1 MRCSVTLKGYK
12 YCPELQVGPVLS
24 YATTIKP
31 DQVETFSPHPVSS
44 FRPAATMD
52 IVFDLFR
59 DAHLTGKGYQLS
71 ETLTPVAPPNQ
82 PDRLYGFYRSTNA
95 ANVQKDIRYN
105 VLYDSTT
112 SLRLSTEEGNSWVE
126 VYVAYWKAVGEILR
140 NEEVRRTNS
149 QV

>member
-1 MRCSVTLKGYK
+1 
-12 YCPELQVGPVLS
+12 
-24 YATTIKP
+24 
-31 DQVETFSPHPVSS
+31 
-44 FRPAATMD
+44 MD
-52 IVFDLFR
+52 IVFGLFR

-71 ETLTPVAPPNQ
+71 ETLTPVAPANQ
-82 PDRLYGFYRSTNA
+82 PDLLYEFYRSTNA

-112 SLRLSTEEGNSWVE
+112 SLQLSTEEGNSWVE

-140 NEEVRRTNS
+140 IEEARRTNS